1 MSLTKIR
8 LREAWNWGGLT
19 ARELALRTWHAMEQH
34 DTLNQAAV
42 VAFYA
47 MLSLVPLLSLALAL
61 GAAAGVVAE
70 VQHFSHQLLPPE
82 ADAIVRDQVRAIEAS
97 RPTGLLS
104 LSIVL
109 LLWSASSL
117 FVAVMD
123 TTNAAYAVRDERP
136 WWKKRLMAIVLTAA
150 EAVLLVGASAS
161 IMIWPDVSNWLHLD
175 WAGKTAATIV
185 QWLVV
190 VAALLAAFAL
200 AYYFGPHI
208 NQTWEWIT
216 PGAASAS

>member
-19 ARELALRTWHAMEQH
+19 ARELGLRTWHAMEQH

-161 IMIWPDVSNWLHLD
+161 IMIWPDVGTGCTWTGRGKRRRRSFSGWLWWRHVGGLPP
-175 WAGKTAATIV
+175 G
-185 QWLVV
+185 
-190 VAALLAAFAL
+190 LLL
-200 AYYFGPHI
+200 RPPH
-208 NQTWEWIT
+208 Q
-216 PGAASAS
+216 PDVGVDHARAASAS